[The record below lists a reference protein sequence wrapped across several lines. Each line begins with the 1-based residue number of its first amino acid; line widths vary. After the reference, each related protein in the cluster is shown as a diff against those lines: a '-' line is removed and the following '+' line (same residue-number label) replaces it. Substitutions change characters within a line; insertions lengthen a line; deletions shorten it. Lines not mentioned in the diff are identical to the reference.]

1 MKYIAALIFLFFSFA
16 VSAESNPASGI
27 HHQVPVVPS
36 MVLVLGDSI
45 SAGYGIEQELG
56 WVNLL
61 NERLLRQTTE
71 YQVKNLSI
79 SGETTIGGLTRLPQ
93 ALERYNPDIVII
105 ELGGN
110 DGLRGYPISKIR
122 SNLNK
127 LVATSLQA
135 DARVLL
141 VGMMLPPNYGQRYTD
156 AFYRI
161 FSEIAATHNVPFLPF
176 LLDGIAA
183 NTALMQPDGIH
194 PKAEAQS
201 MILDNIW
208 SRLADMLGRDPA
220 AGVPA
225 LDSSSLWMPDR
236 LQQ

>member
-1 MKYIAALIFLFFSFA
+1 MNYIAALIFLFSSFA
-16 VSAESNPASGI
+16 VSAETIPDSSINRQLLVEPNT
-27 HHQVPVVPS
+27 
-36 MVLVLGDSI
+36 VLVLGDSI

-61 NERLLRQTTE
+61 NERLLRQTTV

-93 ALERYNPDIVII
+93 ALERYQPDIVII

-127 LVATSLQA
+127 LVVTSLQA

-141 VGMMLPPNYGQRYTD
+141 VGMMLPPNYGKRYAD
-156 AFYRI
+156 AFYRT
-161 FSEIAATHNVPFLPF
+161 FSEIAATHNVPLLPF

-183 NTALMQPDGIH
+183 NTALMQRDGIH
-194 PKAEAQS
+194 PKAEAQP

-208 SRLADMLGRDPA
+208 PKLADLLGE
-220 AGVPA
+220 
-225 LDSSSLWMPDR
+225 L
-236 LQQ
+236 

>member
-1 MKYIAALIFLFFSFA
+1 MNYIAALIFLFSSFA
-16 VSAESNPASGI
+16 VSAEAIPDSSINRQLLVEPNI
-27 HHQVPVVPS
+27 
-36 MVLVLGDSI
+36 VLVLGDSI

-61 NERLLRQTTE
+61 NERLLRQTTV

-93 ALERYNPDIVII
+93 ALERYQPDIVII

-127 LVATSLQA
+127 LVVTSLQA

-141 VGMMLPPNYGQRYTD
+141 VGMMLPPNYGKRYAD
-156 AFYRI
+156 AFYRT
-161 FSEIAATHNVPFLPF
+161 FSEIAATHNVPLLPF

-183 NTALMQPDGIH
+183 NTALMQRDGIH
-194 PKAEAQS
+194 PKAEAQP

-208 SRLADMLGRDPA
+208 PKLADLLGE
-220 AGVPA
+220 
-225 LDSSSLWMPDR
+225 L
-236 LQQ
+236 

>member
-1 MKYIAALIFLFFSFA
+1 MNYIAALIFLFSSFA
-16 VSAESNPASGI
+16 VAAETIPDSSINRQLLVEPNI
-27 HHQVPVVPS
+27 
-36 MVLVLGDSI
+36 VLVLGDSI

-61 NERLLRQTTE
+61 NERLLRQTTV

-93 ALERYNPDIVII
+93 ALERYQPDIVII

-127 LVATSLQA
+127 LVVTSLQA

-141 VGMMLPPNYGQRYTD
+141 VGMMLPPNYGKRYAD
-156 AFYRI
+156 AFYRT
-161 FSEIAATHNVPFLPF
+161 FSEIAATHNVPLLPF

-183 NTALMQPDGIH
+183 NTALMQRDGIH
-194 PKAEAQS
+194 PKAEAQP

-208 SRLADMLGRDPA
+208 PKLADLLGE
-220 AGVPA
+220 
-225 LDSSSLWMPDR
+225 L
-236 LQQ
+236 

>member
-1 MKYIAALIFLFFSFA
+1 MFLLYCFA
-16 VSAESNPASGI
+16 NSAESLPDSEKNRPI
-27 HHQVPVVPS
+27 PDEPNT
-36 MVLVLGDSI
+36 VLVLGDSI

-61 NERLLRQTTE
+61 NDRLLRQTTA
-71 YQVKNLSI
+71 YQVKNLSV
-79 SGETTIGGLTRLPQ
+79 SGETTVGGLARLPQ

-110 DGLRGYPISKIR
+110 DGLRGYPISRIR
-122 SNLNK
+122 SNLDE
-127 LVATSLQA
+127 LVAASLQA

-141 VGMMLPPNYGQRYTD
+141 VGMMLPPNYGKRYAD
-156 AFYRI
+156 AFYQT
-161 FSEIAATHNVPFLPF
+161 FSEIAVIHNVPFLPF

-183 NTALMQPDGIH
+183 NTALMQSDGIH

-208 SRLADMLGRDPA
+208 PKLIDMINSPQRFP
-220 AGVPA
+220 
-225 LDSSSLWMPDR
+225 
-236 LQQ
+236 

>member
-1 MKYIAALIFLFFSFA
+1 
-16 VSAESNPASGI
+16 
-27 HHQVPVVPS
+27 

>member
-1 MKYIAALIFLFFSFA
+1 MKYFAALMFLVSGFA
-16 VSAESNPASGI
+16 ISAESLPDSG
-27 HHQVPVVPS
+27 QNQLSPVEPNI
-36 MVLVLGDSI
+36 VLVLGDSI

-61 NERLLRQTTE
+61 NERLLRQTTLSQVL
-71 YQVKNLSI
+71 YQAKNLSV
-79 SGETTIGGLTRLPQ
+79 SGETTLGGLTRLPQ

-122 SNLNK
+122 ANLDQ
-127 LVATSLQA
+127 LVATSLRA

-141 VGMMLPPNYGQRYTD
+141 VGMMLPPNYGKRYAD

-161 FSEIAATHNVPFLPF
+161 FSEIAATHNVPLLPF

-183 NTALMQPDGIH
+183 NTTLMQRDGIH

-201 MILDNIW
+201 LILDNIW
-208 SRLADMLGRDPA
+208 PSLDEMLRG
-220 AGVPA
+220 
-225 LDSSSLWMPDR
+225 
-236 LQQ
+236 Q

>member
-1 MKYIAALIFLFFSFA
+1 
-16 VSAESNPASGI
+16 
-27 HHQVPVVPS
+27 

-225 LDSSSLWMPDR
+225 LDSSSLLMPDR

>member
-1 MKYIAALIFLFFSFA
+1 MNYIAALIFLFSSFA
-16 VSAESNPASGI
+16 VAAEAIPDSSINRQLLVEPNI
-27 HHQVPVVPS
+27 
-36 MVLVLGDSI
+36 VLVLGDSI

-61 NERLLRQTTE
+61 NERLLRQTTV

-93 ALERYNPDIVII
+93 ALERYQPDIVII

-127 LVATSLQA
+127 LVVTSLQA

-141 VGMMLPPNYGQRYTD
+141 VGMMLPPNYGKRYAD
-156 AFYRI
+156 AFYRT
-161 FSEIAATHNVPFLPF
+161 FSEIAATHNVPLLPF

-183 NTALMQPDGIH
+183 NTALMQRDGIH
-194 PKAEAQS
+194 PKAEAQP

-208 SRLADMLGRDPA
+208 PKLADLLGE
-220 AGVPA
+220 
-225 LDSSSLWMPDR
+225 L
-236 LQQ
+236 

>member
-1 MKYIAALIFLFFSFA
+1 MFMKYLVAFMFLTFGFAL
-16 VSAESNPASGI
+16 SAEPLPDSKPHQPA
-27 HHQVPVVPS
+27 PVEANII
-36 MVLVLGDSI
+36 LVLGDSI

-61 NERLLRQTTE
+61 NERLLRQTTA
-71 YQVKNLSI
+71 YQVKNLSV

-93 ALERYNPDIVII
+93 ALARYNPDIVII

-122 SNLNK
+122 ANLDK

-135 DARVLL
+135 EARVLL
-141 VGMMLPPNYGQRYTD
+141 VGMMLPPNYGKRYAD
-156 AFYRI
+156 AFYRT
-161 FSEIAATHNVPFLPF
+161 FSEIAATYSVPLLPF

-183 NTALMQPDGIH
+183 NAAMMQRDGIH

-201 MILDNIW
+201 MILENIW
-208 SRLADMLGRDPA
+208 PKLHDMINSP
-220 AGVPA
+220 
-225 LDSSSLWMPDR
+225 
-236 LQQ
+236 